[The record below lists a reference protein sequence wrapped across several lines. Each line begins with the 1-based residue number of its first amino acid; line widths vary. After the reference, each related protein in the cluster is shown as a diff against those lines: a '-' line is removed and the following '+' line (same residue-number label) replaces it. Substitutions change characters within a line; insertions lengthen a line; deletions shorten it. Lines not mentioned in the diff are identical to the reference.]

1 MRQELIHITQEMEQ
15 ILIKLGQAFRA
26 NAYKKAATSL
36 EKMET
41 EITTPSD
48 LDGIPNIGTGI
59 KEKLTEQIDYVE
71 VVETETLESIEFIE
85 DSVVIAAAVR
95 MSKVRLID
103 NIMILR
109 SDWI

>member
-1 MRQELIHITQEMEQ
+1 MRQELIDITHEMEQ

-48 LDGIPNIGTGI
+48 LNGIPNIGSGI
-59 KEKLTEQIDYVE
+59 KEKLTEFIQTGKIQY
-71 VVETETLESIEFIE
+71 LEDMKNTPKIIFTNVYGIGPKKQ
-85 DSVVIAAAVR
+85 R
-95 MSKVRLID
+95 NLKKVD
-103 NIMILR
+103 
-109 SDWI
+109 